1 MNGTL
6 VALAFV
12 LLFVLLFMGVP
23 IGTSLGIPVA
33 ILVAATQITSF
44 EYIAQ
49 FLYTKIADFTMLS
62 LPFFLLAGDI
72 MDGGGL
78 SKRMVAVANS
88 LIGNVTGALGAV
100 TVIACMFFGAVSGSA
115 PATVAAIGTIMI
127 PQMVYDGYDKGYA
140 VGLVCVAGGLGI
152 IVPPSFPM
160 VLYGVTNG
168 VSIGDMFL
176 AGWGPSFV
184 VGGVLIFINWLICKK
199 RGYKSPIPKETSLKL
214 FVKSV
219 WEGKWA
225 LLMPIIILGGIF
237 GGIFTPTEASAVA
250 VVYSL
255 IISLFVYKDMSFK
268 ELPQVFVEGAV
279 STATI
284 MVMVGL
290 SSASSYVIT
299 TSGLPQQLV
308 SFFSSITNSPVVI
321 LLLLNILF
329 LIIGMLMEANAAVV
343 MMTPILLPLLNAFGI
358 DLLQF
363 GIVMSFNLC
372 IGLVTPP
379 VGLCLLLCNQTG
391 ETRLSHS
398 LKAMM
403 PMLLISIIVLFLIT
417 YVSPLTT
424 LLPSIMA
431 G

>member
-1 MNGTL
+1 MRSRYEIARRILVFWTL
-6 VALAFV
+6 FIGIGAVGGAAMMLLDPTGKTMGMDGMLPYFQVLPFAEVVFQDLAFSGIA
-12 LLFVLLFMGVP
+12 LFIVNGLTNL
-23 IGTSLGIPVA
+23 
-33 ILVAATQITSF
+33 AA
-44 EYIAQ
+44 AG
-49 FLYTKIADFTMLS
+49 L
-62 LPFFLLAGDI
+62 LLAR
-72 MDGGGL
+72 
-78 SKRMVAVANS
+78 K
-88 LIGNVTGALGAV
+88 
-100 TVIACMFFGAVSGSA
+100 
-115 PATVAAIGTIMI
+115 
-127 PQMVYDGYDKGYA
+127 K
-140 VGLVCVAGGLGI
+140 AG
-152 IVPPSFPM
+152 
-160 VLYGVTNG
+160 
-168 VSIGDMFL
+168 
-176 AGWGPSFV
+176 V
-184 VGGVLIFINWLICKK
+184 V
-199 RGYKSPIPKETSLKL
+199 
-214 FVKSV
+214 
-219 WEGKWA
+219 
-225 LLMPIIILGGIF
+225 LGGIF

>member
-1 MNGTL
+1 MTGI
-6 VALAFV
+6 V
-12 LLFVLLFMGVP
+12 LFVTLLVFLVLNVP
-23 IGTSLGIPVA
+23 VGIAIGLASLAAITTNPRMTDSFIVSQLISGSDSFPLMAIPLF
-33 ILVAATQITSF
+33 I
-44 EYIAQ
+44 
-49 FLYTKIADFTMLS
+49 
-62 LPFFLLAGDI
+62 LAGELMAAGGVSKRI
-72 MDGGGL
+72 LNVCNVFLGRVTGGL
-78 SKRMVAVANS
+78 A
-88 LIGNVTGALGAV
+88 IV
-100 TVIACMFFGAVSGSA
+100 TVVVCMFFAAVSGSG
-115 PATVAAIGTIMI
+115 PATVAAVGS
-127 PQMVYDGYDKGYA
+127 MVVPTMLEKGYSKSFTLA
-140 VGLVCVAGGLGI
+140 CVACAGCIGVI
-152 IVPPSFPM
+152 IPPSIPM
-160 VLYGVTNG
+160 VIYGTSTG
-168 VSIGDMFL
+168 TSVSTMFMAGFLPGILIGL
-176 AGWGPSFV
+176 ALCALCYFY
-184 VGGVLIFINWLICKK
+184 CKK
-199 RGYKSPIPKETSLKL
+199 MGWKGDTTKYTAKEKIAT
-214 FVKSV
+214 VV
-219 WEGKWA
+219 DA
-225 LLMPIIILGGIF
+225 LPALIDPIIILGGIF

>member
-1 MNGTL
+1 M
-6 VALAFV
+6 ALS
-12 LLFVLLFMGVP
+12 
-23 IGTSLGIPVA
+23 T
-33 ILVAATQITSF
+33 AA
-44 EYIAQ
+44 
-49 FLYTKIADFTMLS
+49 
-62 LPFFLLAGDI
+62 
-72 MDGGGL
+72 
-78 SKRMVAVANS
+78 
-88 LIGNVTGALGAV
+88 
-100 TVIACMFFGAVSGSA
+100 SA
-115 PATVAAIGTIMI
+115 P
-127 PQMVYDGYDKGYA
+127 
-140 VGLVCVAGGLGI
+140 
-152 IVPPSFPM
+152 F
-160 VLYGVTNG
+160 
-168 VSIGDMFL
+168 
-176 AGWGPSFV
+176 
-184 VGGVLIFINWLICKK
+184 
-199 RGYKSPIPKETSLKL
+199 
-214 FVKSV
+214 
-219 WEGKWA
+219 
-225 LLMPIIILGGIF
+225 LGGIF